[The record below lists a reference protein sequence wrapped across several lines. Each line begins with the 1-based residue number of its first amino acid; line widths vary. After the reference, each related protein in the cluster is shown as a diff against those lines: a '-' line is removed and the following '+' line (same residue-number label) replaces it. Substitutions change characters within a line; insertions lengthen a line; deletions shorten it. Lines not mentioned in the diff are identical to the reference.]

1 MASGGRTPD
10 ACQTADIHREI
21 RGVMNGQFLLAID
34 QGTSSS
40 RTVIYDHEAHV
51 VASEQQ
57 EFPQLYP
64 KPGWVEHDP
73 EAIWA
78 SVRDVTRGAMQKAGV
93 DASGIAAIGIT
104 NQRET
109 TVIWDRE
116 SGEPVYNA
124 IVWQDRRTAAYC
136 QAKKN
141 DGLDPTVTAKTGLRL
156 DPYFSGTKVAW
167 ILDHVDGVRARA
179 EAGKLAFGTIDSFLL
194 WRLTGGRVH
203 ATDAT
208 NASRTLLFN
217 IHTQDWD
224 DELLAMFGVPR
235 ALLPE
240 VRDCA
245 ADFGLA
251 VDECIGGE
259 VPVCGIAGDQQA
271 ALIGQAGFEP
281 GMTKST
287 YGTGCFVVA
296 NTGGEALNSDNHL
309 LTTVGMRI
317 GGEVTFALEGSVFVA
332 GSAMQWLRDELRIID
347 SAPESEVIASRTGVV
362 DDVYV
367 VPAFAGLGAPYWDP
381 DARGAILGLT
391 GGSSRDDIVTATLQ
405 SVAFQTV
412 DLIDAMAEDGIRP
425 SVIRVD
431 GGMVA
436 NDWFLQ
442 FLADVIGAPVE
453 RPVNVESTVLGA
465 AYLAG
470 YQAGI
475 VESLSGIGALWQ
487 CDARFEPAM
496 EAARREQLLGGWRDA
511 IGRVRSD
518 R

>member
-1 MASGGRTPD
+1 MKGKY
-10 ACQTADIHREI
+10 
-21 RGVMNGQFLLAID
+21 LLAID

-40 RTVIYDHEAHV
+40 RTVIYDHAARV

-73 EAIWA
+73 EAIWS
-78 SVRDVTRGAMQKAGV
+78 SVTAVTRGALQKAG
-93 DASGIAAIGIT
+93 AGAAEISAIGIT

-109 TVIWDRE
+109 TIIWDRE
-116 SGEPVYNA
+116 TGEPVYNA

-136 QAKKN
+136 QSLKD
-141 DGLDPTVTAKTGLRL
+141 DGVEAAVSEKTGLRL

-167 ILDHVDGVRARA
+167 ILDNVAGVRERA
-179 EAGKLAFGTIDSFLL
+179 EAGRLAFGTIDSFLL

-224 DELLAMFGVPR
+224 DELLRIFRIPP

-245 ADFGLA
+245 ADFGVA
-251 VDECIGGE
+251 THECLGGD
-259 VPVCGIAGDQQA
+259 VPVLGIAGDQQA

-296 NTGGEALNSDNHL
+296 NTGGKVLQSGNHL

-317 GGEVTFALEGSVFVA
+317 GGAVTYALEGSVFVA

-347 SAPESEVIASRTGVV
+347 SAPESEAIASRTGIVE
-362 DDVYV
+362 DVHV

-391 GGSSRDDIVTATLQ
+391 RGSGRDEIVTATLQ
-405 SVAFQTV
+405 SVAFQTC
-412 DLIDAMAEDGIRP
+412 DLIDAMADDGMRP

-436 NDWFLQ
+436 NGWFLQ
-442 FLADVIGAPVE
+442 FLADVLDIPVE
-453 RPVNVESTVLGA
+453 RPDNVESTVLGA

-470 YQAGI
+470 YQAGVVSSPSDI
-475 VESLSGIGALWQ
+475 ANLWQ
-487 CDARFEPAM
+487 REALFEPAM
-496 EAARREQLLGGWRDA
+496 QAEQRARLLEGWQDA
-511 IGRVRSD
+511 VRRVRSGH
-518 R
+518 

>member
-1 MASGGRTPD
+1 MKGK
-10 ACQTADIHREI
+10 
-21 RGVMNGQFLLAID
+21 FLLAID

-40 RTVIYDHEAHV
+40 RTVIYDHDARV
-51 VASEQQ
+51 VASAQQ
-57 EFPQLYP
+57 EFPQIYP
-64 KPGWVEHDP
+64 QPGWVEHDP
-73 EAIWA
+73 EAIWN
-78 SVRDVTRGAMQKAGV
+78 SVTSVTRNAMNKAGAV
-93 DASGIAAIGIT
+93 AADISAIGIT

-109 TVIWDRE
+109 TLIWDRDT
-116 SGEPVYNA
+116 GECVYNA
-124 IVWQDRRTAAYC
+124 IVWQDRRTAEYC
-136 QAKKN
+136 QALKD
-141 DGLDPTVTAKTGLRL
+141 DGLEATVSNKTGLRL
-156 DPYFSGTKVAW
+156 DPYFSGTKIAW
-167 ILDHVDGVRARA
+167 ILDNIAGVRERA
-179 EAGKLAFGTIDSFLL
+179 EAGKLAFGTIDCFLL

-217 IHTQDWD
+217 IHSQEWD
-224 DELLAMFGVPR
+224 EELLTMFSIPR
-235 ALLPE
+235 ELLPE

-251 VDECIGGE
+251 IDDCLGGD

-296 NTGGEALNSDNHL
+296 NTGSEALHSENQL
-309 LTTVGMRI
+309 LTTIAMRI
-317 GGEVTFALEGSVFVA
+317 NGEVTYGLEGSVFVA
-332 GSAMQWLRDELRIID
+332 GSAMQWLRDELCVID
-347 SAPESEVIASRTGVV
+347 SAQDSEAIARATGVV
-362 DDVYV
+362 EDVYV

-391 GGSSRDDIVTATLQ
+391 RGSGRNDVVTATLQ
-405 SVAFQTV
+405 SVAFQTC
-412 DLIDAMAEDGIRP
+412 DLIAAMSEDGIKP

-442 FLADVIGAPVE
+442 FLSDVLNIPVE
-453 RPVNVESTVLGA
+453 RPENVESTVLGA

-470 YQAGI
+470 YQAG
-475 VESLSGIGALWQ
+475 VVSSPDAIGELWKRDAL
-487 CDARFEPAM
+487 FEPAM
-496 EAARREQLLGGWRDA
+496 KADRRDRLLAGWNDA
-511 IGRVRSD
+511 VRRVRSVS
-518 R
+518 

>member
-1 MASGGRTPD
+1 MKGKY
-10 ACQTADIHREI
+10 
-21 RGVMNGQFLLAID
+21 LLAID

-40 RTVIYDHEAHV
+40 RTVIYDHAARV

-73 EAIWA
+73 EAIWS
-78 SVRDVTRGAMQKAGV
+78 SVTAVTRGALQKAG
-93 DASGIAAIGIT
+93 AGAAEISAIGIT

-109 TVIWDRE
+109 TIIWDRE
-116 SGEPVYNA
+116 TGEPVYNA

-136 QAKKN
+136 QSLKD
-141 DGLDPTVTAKTGLRL
+141 DGVEAGVSEKTGLRL

-167 ILDHVDGVRARA
+167 ILDNVAGVRERA
-179 EAGKLAFGTIDSFLL
+179 EAGRLAFGTVDSFLL

-224 DELLAMFGVPR
+224 DELLSIFRIPR
-235 ALLPE
+235 GLLPV

-245 ADFGLA
+245 ADFGVA
-251 VDECIGGE
+251 THECLGGD
-259 VPVCGIAGDQQA
+259 VPVLGIAGDQQA

-296 NTGGEALNSDNHL
+296 NTGGKVLQSGNHL

-317 GGEVTFALEGSVFVA
+317 GGAVTYALEGSVFVA

-347 SAPESEVIASRTGVV
+347 AAPESEAIASRTGIVE
-362 DDVYV
+362 DVHV

-391 GGSSRDDIVTATLQ
+391 RGSGRDEIVTATLQ
-405 SVAFQTV
+405 SVAFQTC
-412 DLIDAMAEDGIRP
+412 DLIDAMADDGMRP

-442 FLADVIGAPVE
+442 FLADVLDIPVE
-453 RPVNVESTVLGA
+453 RPDNVESTVLGA

-470 YQAGI
+470 YQAGVVSSPSDI
-475 VESLSGIGALWQ
+475 ANLWQ
-487 CDARFEPAM
+487 REALFEPAM
-496 EAARREQLLGGWRDA
+496 QAEQRARLLEGWQDA
-511 IGRVRSD
+511 VRRVRSGH
-518 R
+518 

>member
-1 MASGGRTPD
+1 MKGK
-10 ACQTADIHREI
+10 
-21 RGVMNGQFLLAID
+21 FLLAID

-40 RTVIYDHEAHV
+40 RTVIYDHDARV
-51 VASEQQ
+51 VASDQQ

-73 EAIWA
+73 EAIWS
-78 SVRDVTRGAMQKAGV
+78 SVTAVTRGALDKAG
-93 DASGIAAIGIT
+93 ASAADISAIGIT

-109 TVIWDRE
+109 TIIWDRE
-116 SGEPVYNA
+116 TGEPVYNA

-136 QAKKN
+136 QSLQA
-141 DGLDPTVTAKTGLRL
+141 DGVEAIVSEKTGLRL

-167 ILDHVDGVRARA
+167 ILDNVDGVRERA
-179 EAGKLAFGTIDSFLL
+179 AAGRLAFGTVDSFLL

-224 DELLAMFGVPR
+224 DALLEIFGIPRELLPDV
-235 ALLPE
+235 L
-240 VRDCA
+240 DCA
-245 ADFGLA
+245 ADFGVASDACL
-251 VDECIGGE
+251 GGD

-296 NTGGEALNSDNHL
+296 NTGSKVLQSGNHL

-317 GGEVTFALEGSVFVA
+317 GGDVTYALEGSVFVA
-332 GSAMQWLRDELRIID
+332 GSAMQWLRDELRIIE
-347 SAPESEVIASRTGVV
+347 SAPESEAIAARTGIVE
-362 DDVYV
+362 DVCV

-391 GGSSRDDIVTATLQ
+391 RGSGRDEIVTATLQ
-405 SVAFQTV
+405 SVAFQTC
-412 DLIDAMAEDGIRP
+412 DLIDAMADDGMRP

-442 FLADVIGAPVE
+442 FLADVLDIPVE
-453 RPVNVESTVLGA
+453 RPDNVESTVLGA

-475 VESLSGIGALWQ
+475 VTSPADIGNLWRRDAL
-487 CDARFEPAM
+487 FEPRM
-496 EAARREQLLGGWRDA
+496 QAAQRARLLEGWRDA
-511 IGRVRSD
+511 VRRVRSG